1 MNNLKT
7 GIVTKSTGSNYTVK
21 SKNQIFNCKIKGKFR
36 LKGIRTTNP
45 VAVGDVVK
53 FEIVDNENAIIVEIE
68 DRKNYIIRKSINLSK
83 ESHILASNIDQAILL
98 VTMVF
103 PETEQE
109 FIDRFLVSSEIY
121 KIPAKIVFNKIDLCT
136 KELIEYIDY
145 LSNIYKK
152 IGYDCFSISAKEKI
166 NIDVIKNLL
175 KDKTSVIAG
184 NSGAGK
190 STLINAID
198 SDLKLKTSELSEYHL
213 KGKHTTTF
221 AEMFELKFGGYIIDT
236 PGIKGFGV
244 VDMNKEDI
252 SHNFPEMFSLLGEC
266 KFYNCTHVHE
276 PGCAVKQAVE
286 NGEIADFRYISYLNI
301 MEGDT
306 GKYREDY
313 YK

>member
-83 ESHILASNIDQAILL
+83 ESHILASNIDHAILL